1 MSSKSLTPVPWATGR
16 WTNQPVAAYNDG
28 DDLVVT
34 AEEGSDAWLKTS
46 YGFVHDTEHA
56 LVARYSA
63 GTALEVTFTPRF
75 TNQFDQAGLFIRG
88 DDEHWIKAGMEFA
101 DGVPQLGAVVT
112 DGYSDWSAAPV
123 PDWNERLVTIRASWA
138 DDAITIRA
146 RVDDEPFRFV
156 RLAPWPIPTPVEA
169 GPFVCAPTRA
179 GLSVRFHS
187 WRTGDADD
195 SLH

>member
-1 MSSKSLTPVPWATGR
+1 MTPVPWADGR
-16 WTNQPVAAYNDG
+16 WTNQPVDAHNDG
-28 DDLVVT
+28 ADFVVT
-34 AEEGSDAWLKTS
+34 AAEGSDAWRMTS

-56 LVARYSA
+56 LVSPYTA

-75 TNQFDQAGLFIRG
+75 TNPFDQAGLFIRG
-88 DDEHWIKAGMEFA
+88 DDERWIKAGMEFS

-112 DGYSDWSAAPV
+112 DGFSDWSAAPV

-156 RLAPWPIPTPVEA
+156 RLAHWAPSTPVEA
-169 GPFVCAPTRA
+169 GPLVCAPTRA

-187 WRTGDADD
+187 WRTGAADA